1 MLKTSSTTSKPVYAI
16 LIAVSLAHLLND
28 LIQGVLPAA
37 YPMLKEEHGL
47 SYGQIGLITFVY
59 QMSASIF
66 QPIVGAYTDKR
77 SHPYSQMLSMTMLI
91 IGLLLF
97 ANAHS
102 FEFIL
107 LSVFIVGIASSIFHP
122 ESSRIAF
129 LASSG
134 QRSLAQSIF
143 QIGGN
148 GGMALAPLAVVYI
161 VLPRGQW
168 ALLWLII
175 IPVIGQFVAYYIGNW
190 YKRKLAVQSK
200 SEKQT
205 IKVPNLSKNKVT
217 LTITILLLLILS
229 KYFYVT
235 SITNFLQFYTIERF
249 GVTDIQSQLFL
260 FYFLIAIAVGTML
273 GGIFGDRFG
282 RKYVIWFSVLGAA
295 PFTLALPY
303 VGLTMTAIF
312 IVIIGLILSSAFPA
326 IIVYAQELLPK
337 KLGMVS
343 GLFYGFAFG
352 IAGIGSAILGY
363 LADKTSI
370 EHIYIVCSYLPVIG
384 VIAAFLPN
392 LQRIDYV
399 EE

>member
-1 MLKTSSTTSKPVYAI
+1 MQNTSSSRPIFSI
-16 LIAVSLAHLLND
+16 LFAVSFAHLLND
-28 LIQGVLPAA
+28 LIQGVLPAV
-37 YPMLKEEHGL
+37 YPLLKDEHHL
-47 SYGQIGLITFVY
+47 DYGQIGMITFVY

-66 QPIVGAYTDKR
+66 QPVVGAYTDKR
-77 SHPYSQMLSMTMLI
+77 SHPYSQMLSMSILIVGMLM
-91 IGLLLF
+91 F
-97 ANAHS
+97 ANAYS
-102 FEFIL
+102 YPMIL
-107 LSVFIVGIASSIFHP
+107 FSVFMVGIASSIFHP

-129 LASSG
+129 IASSG

-148 GGMALAPLAVVYI
+148 GGMALAPIAVAYI

-168 ALLWLII
+168 ALMWLLVVPII
-175 IPVIGQFVAYYIGNW
+175 GHFVAFYIGTW
-190 YKRKLAVQSK
+190 YKKRLIRQAGTSK
-200 SEKQT
+200 KVV
-205 IKVPNLSKNKVT
+205 KVPDLPKIKIVISV
-217 LTITILLLLILS
+217 IVLLLLILS
-229 KYFYVT
+229 KYFYVS
-235 SITNFLQFYTIERF
+235 SITNFLQFYAIEKF
-249 GVTDIQSQLFL
+249 VITDVKAQVFL

-303 VGLTMTAIF
+303 VGLTMTAVF

-352 IAGIGSAILGY
+352 MAGIGSALLGY

-370 EHIYIVCSYLPVIG
+370 EHIYHICSYLPLIG
-384 VIAAFLPN
+384 VIAALLPN
-392 LQRIDYV
+392 LQRINYV
-399 EE
+399 EES